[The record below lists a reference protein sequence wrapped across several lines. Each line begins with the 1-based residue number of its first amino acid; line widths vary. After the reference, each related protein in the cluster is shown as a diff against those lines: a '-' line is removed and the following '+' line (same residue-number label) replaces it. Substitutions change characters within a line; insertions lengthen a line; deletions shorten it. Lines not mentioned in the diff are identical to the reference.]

1 MRVAQVTRFGG
12 PEVLVTTEVPDPMAA
27 PGDVVI
33 DVSVADTLFVET
45 QIRKGWGREFFSFEL
60 PYVPGG
66 AVGGQVLAVGE
77 GVDRGWVGRSV
88 VASTSGGGGYAEQ
101 AVVPVEALIP
111 VPEGLGLAEAVAL
124 LSDGVTGLAVF
135 DAAGVK
141 PNEWVLI
148 TAAAGGMGVLLVQ
161 LAHAAGARVA
171 AAARGKRKLDLAW
184 ELGADIAVDYTEP
197 DWAERVRKATGG
209 TNADSPTDHN
219 APDHTETGH
228 TGRGREAVGHTGPNV
243 VFDGAGG
250 EVGRAAFEI
259 TAHGGRFSAHGAPSG
274 GFSPIDPDEAR
285 RRRVTVRGIQ
295 HVQLAPAERKRLAE
309 RALAEAAA
317 GRMKPVIGQ
326 TFPLDRASDAH
337 AAIESRDVVGKTLL
351 VI

>member
-12 PEVLVTTEVPDPMAA
+12 PEVLVTTEVPDPVAA
-27 PGDVVI
+27 PGEVVI

-45 QIRKGWGREFFSFEL
+45 QIRKGWGREFFSFEP

-101 AVVPVEALIP
+101 AVVPVEALNA

-171 AAARGKRKLDLAW
+171 AAARGERKLGLAR
-184 ELGADIAVDYTEP
+184 ELGAEIAVDYTEP
-197 DWAERVRKATGG
+197 GWAERVRGATGG
-209 TNADSPTDHN
+209 AG
-219 APDHTETGH
+219 PD
-228 TGRGREAVGHTGPNV
+228 V

-250 EVGRAAFEI
+250 EAGLAAFAV
-259 TAHGGRFSAHGAPSG
+259 TASGGRFSAHGAPSG
-274 GFSPIDPDEAR
+274 GFSPIDPEEAR
-285 RRRVTVRGIQ
+285 RRGITVRSIQ
-295 HVQLAPAERKRLAE
+295 DVRFTPAEQKELAE

-317 GRMKPVIGQ
+317 GRIKPVIGQ
-326 TFPLDRASDAH
+326 TFPLDRASEAH
-337 AAIESRDVVGKTLL
+337 TAIESREVIGKTLL
-351 VI
+351 LV